1 MNGLIVFYFLS
12 HFYVFS
18 FFGKINEEQITI
30 VFQGYVPLISV
41 NALHQ
46 IHIFIFFLAVFH
58 VFYSA
63 ITMMLGR
70 LKVRLNA

>member
-1 MNGLIVFYFLS
+1 MYVLS
-12 HFYVFS
+12 HVYVLSS
-18 FFGKINEEQITI
+18 FGRMNEERITVI
-30 VFQGYVPLISV
+30 SQGYVPMISV